1 MPEIKVYPYLR
12 PDDDAISVI
21 EDWHFREEDLFN
33 YQDGVIKDWDPAV
46 NIDATIILKVDTE
59 SVLSSC
65 QLASNAKLRL
75 VTGWRSSGT
84 MLRDS
89 GQIVDL
95 QSSNADRP
103 LELCVQVDGINLSR
117 DVVLFATL
125 ILVNA
130 GSTDKPLAPKIP
142 GAVLWTTEQRVILD
156 ETALRFPTEFV
167 AFSER
172 DWPIP
177 THSAWYLQ
185 WDPDDLHQLLFG
197 DIRLYLNADHPVVLQ
212 ALSGQQ
218 KNTELIQ
225 NFIFFDLAR
234 TLLLGAL
241 TNSHFVESPTSYPA
255 GTIGATI
262 YSMLKEYFP
271 KQSIKKIKNKTKDI
285 SLFNASL
292 QARLN
297 FLRD

>member
-1 MPEIKVYPYLR
+1 MPEIKAYPYLV
-12 PDDDAISVI
+12 PNDDAISI
-21 EDWHFREEDLFN
+21 IQDWYLQEKELFT
-33 YQDGVIKDWDPAV
+33 YQDGVIEDWDPAV
-46 NIDATIILKVDTE
+46 NIDAEIVLEVDLEAILSD
-59 SVLSSC
+59 C
-65 QLASNAKLRL
+65 NFASDARLRL

-89 GQIVDL
+89 GQMVDL
-95 QSSNADRP
+95 QPSNTNRP
-103 LELCVQVDGINLSR
+103 LKLCIEVDGINLAR
-117 DVVLFATL
+117 DVILFAAL

-142 GAVLWTTEQRVILD
+142 GAVLWKTEQRVILD
-156 ETALRFPTEFV
+156 ETALRFPTEIA

-185 WDPDDLHQLLFG
+185 WDSNDLSQSIFG
-197 DIRLYLNADHPVVLQ
+197 DVRLYLNKDHPVVLQ

-218 KNTELIQ
+218 TNTEIVQ

-241 TNSHFVESPTSYPA
+241 SNSHFVANPASYPQ
-255 GTIGATI
+255 GTIGAVI
-262 YSMLKEYFP
+262 HNILKAQFP
-271 KQSIKKIKNKTKDI
+271 NQSVKKLEKMTKDT
-285 SLFNASL
+285 SLFNAYL